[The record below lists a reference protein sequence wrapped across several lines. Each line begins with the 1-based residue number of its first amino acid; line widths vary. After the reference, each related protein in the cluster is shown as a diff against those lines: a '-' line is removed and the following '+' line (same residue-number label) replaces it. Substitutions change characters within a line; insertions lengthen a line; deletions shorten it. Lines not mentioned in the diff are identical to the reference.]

1 MKSRMKSRMKYK
13 KKNRNM
19 CVTISR
25 KAKIIYCENLDLED
39 ITDNKKIGG

>member
-1 MKSRMKSRMKYK
+1 
-13 KKNRNM
+13 M

-39 ITDNKKIGG
+39 ITDNKKIGS